1 MIDYQDKVVIVTG
14 STRGIGHQIAL
25 RFAELGA
32 KVVVSSRKAE
42 DCQRVEE
49 EFKARGYEC
58 LGMAADVSFM
68 EDCKAL
74 AAKALE
80 TFGQVDVLV
89 NNAGI
94 TLDNLMMRMKE
105 DQWDDIMSINLKSV
119 FNMSQSLLRNFLKLR
134 GGRIINI
141 TSVVGQMG
149 NAGQANYAASKAGI
163 IGFTKSL
170 AKEVGSRGITVNAVA
185 PGYIATDMTDAI
197 TDDAKEKMFSQI
209 PLGRIGEPEEVAN
222 LVAFLGSDQAGY
234 ITGQVLMLM
243 VAWSCKD
250 RTELGG
256 KSKCQPLKKYVMLLS
271 RNWVSMQP
279 RSLKTLPLSMIW
291 VLIHWIQLNSS
302 CSSKKYLIS
311 RSRMRML
318 RPLPPLVRLWST

>member
-1 MIDYQDKVVIVTG
+1 MIDYQGKVVIVTG

-25 RFAELGA
+25 TFAELGA
-32 KVVVSSRKAE
+32 KVVISSRKSE
-42 DCQRVEE
+42 DCQRVQQ
-49 EFKARGYEC
+49 EFEALGYTC
-58 LGMAADVSFM
+58 LGVAADVSSM

-74 AAKALE
+74 SAAALE

-89 NNAGI
+89 NNAGV
-94 TLDNLMMRMKE
+94 TRDNLMMRMKE
-105 DQWDDIMSINLKSV
+105 DQWDDIMNINLKSV

-197 TDDAKEKMFSQI
+197 TDEAKEKLFAQI
-209 PLGRIGEPEEVAN
+209 PLGRIGDPQDVAN
-222 LVAFLGSDQAGY
+222 LVAFLGSEQAGY
-234 ITGQVLMLM
+234 ITGQVFN
-243 VAWSCKD
+243 VD
-250 RTELGG
+250 GG
-256 KSKCQPLKKYVMLLS
+256 LVM
-271 RNWVSMQP
+271 QG
-279 RSLKTLPLSMIW
+279 
-291 VLIHWIQLNSS
+291 
-302 CSSKKYLIS
+302 
-311 RSRMRML
+311 
-318 RPLPPLVRLWST
+318 